1 MCGILAYILDC
12 NIAIFVTAHL
22 KISFL
27 QFYLR
32 QLATLWLQYFFA
44 VSSCV
49 TGVCVCVLN
58 LHLGCKYSGFS
69 WNVSVNSKKAHFM
82 TPCIQ

>member
-1 MCGILAYILDC
+1 MRGILAYIIDC
-12 NIAIFVTAHL
+12 NMVTFVTARL

-32 QLATLWLQYFFA
+32 QFATLWLQYLLA

-49 TGVCVCVLN
+49 TGVCLCVYSVCILAVN
-58 LHLGCKYSGFS
+58 KVVFLG
-69 WNVSVNSKKAHFM
+69 M
-82 TPCIQ
+82 

>member
-1 MCGILAYILDC
+1 M
-12 NIAIFVTAHL
+12 VTFLTARL

-32 QLATLWLQYFFA
+32 QLATLWLQYLFV

-49 TGVCVCVLN
+49 TGVCV
-58 LHLGCKYSGFS
+58 YSLCILA
-69 WNVSVNSKKAHFM
+69 VNKVFFPGM
-82 TPCIQ
+82 GV